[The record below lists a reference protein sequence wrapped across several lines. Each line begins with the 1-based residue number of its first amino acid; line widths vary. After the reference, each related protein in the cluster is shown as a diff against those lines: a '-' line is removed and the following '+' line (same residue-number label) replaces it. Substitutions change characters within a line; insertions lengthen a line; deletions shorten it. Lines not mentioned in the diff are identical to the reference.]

1 MEIVTTMVKFRCH
14 KEKMMEQTKNAQIFI
29 FDGKEGKTKVFVPK
43 SKLIIKDDTLDSNY
57 NLCIIPKW
65 VFLNIKNLSQNV
77 ESVGET
83 QHMEVLNDIED

>member
-1 MEIVTTMVKFRCH
+1 MEIVTTMVKFRCQ
-14 KEKMMEQTKNAQIFI
+14 KEKMMVQTKNAQIFI

-43 SKLIIKDDTLDSNY
+43 SKLIIKDDALDSNY

-65 VFLNIKNLSQNV
+65 VFLNTKNLSQNV
-77 ESVGET
+77 ELVGET

>member
-1 MEIVTTMVKFRCH
+1 MEIVTTLVKFRCR
-14 KEKMMEQTKNAQIFI
+14 KDVMMELSKNAQIFL

-43 SKLIIKDDTLDSNY
+43 SKLIIKDDALDSNY

-65 VFLNIKNLSQNV
+65 VFLNTKNLSQNV
-77 ESVGET
+77 ELVGET

>member
-1 MEIVTTMVKFRCH
+1 MEIVTTMVKFRCQ
-14 KEKMMEQTKNAQIFI
+14 KEKMMKQTKNAQIFI

-43 SKLIIKDDTLDSNY
+43 SKLIIKDDALDSNY

-65 VFLNIKNLSQNV
+65 VFLNTKNLSQNV
-77 ESVGET
+77 ELVGET

>member
-43 SKLIIKDDTLDSNY
+43 SKLIIKNDAVSEDY
-57 NLCIIPKW
+57 NLCIMPKW
-65 VFLNIKNLSQNV
+65 MFFNTQNLAQNV
-77 ESVGET
+77 ECIGET
-83 QHMEVLNDIED
+83 QHMEIVNDIED